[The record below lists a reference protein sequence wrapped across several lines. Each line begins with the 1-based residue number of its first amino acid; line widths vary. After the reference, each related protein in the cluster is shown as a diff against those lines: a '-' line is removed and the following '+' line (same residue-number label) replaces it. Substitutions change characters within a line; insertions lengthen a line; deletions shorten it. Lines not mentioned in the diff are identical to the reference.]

1 MASAAKILVV
11 DDEAILVSLIRDCL
25 EAQGFNVSTACCG
38 AEGEKRLQENEFDLL
53 LTDIRMPD
61 IDGVELSRRARSI
74 QPGIDVL
81 FMTGYAD
88 LDSAKNAIS
97 EGALDYLM
105 KPFEVTEIRSAINRA
120 LKKRSDRQS
129 HSQGAELN
137 RLSKLSALMGSV
149 NEIDSLFNVSLDFAL
164 LQSGLKKGAI
174 IYWSEFTGKIVCVST
189 SSGDTKDAQ
198 FNSLELDKSPF
209 ENSFLQDNPEVE
221 DFTVFSTMDQHPLM
235 SDLYDRE
242 ISSLSYPE
250 WMTDRD
256 CLVSVP
262 ICRNE
267 KLFGYILIGVEKESI
282 HEIKNDL
289 KFIVLTSQQTAMSI
303 ENLTLLR
310 KTQDAYKRLQS
321 LQKKTIGLETMAV
334 RGEMASEIG
343 HEIKNFLGVVSGN
356 LSLLEHHAKS
366 GEINKLSRHVK
377 VISDDLNKM
386 KKFTES
392 LMKES
397 TWSSEKV
404 VADVGLIVQ
413 DTIDFL
419 KPQSRFKNVRVELDI
434 AANPPSF
441 LTDPVQ
447 FQQLLCN
454 LANNAADATRGKK
467 DRNVKISLTSADE
480 DNRFSLIVEDNGS
493 GIEPELIDKL
503 FSSKFTTKDDGNGY
517 GLIVCNRIIE
527 SHDGLIEVES
537 TPGKGSKF
545 SISFTAHRR

>member
-25 EAQGFNVSTACCG
+25 EAQGFKISTASCG

-74 QPGIDVL
+74 QPGIDIL

-105 KPFEVTEIRSAINRA
+105 KPFEVPEIRNAIERA
-120 LKKRSDRQS
+120 LKKRNKRQS
-129 HSQGAELN
+129 QSQGAELN
-137 RLSKLSALMGSV
+137 RLSKLSALMSSV
-149 NEIDSLFNVSLDFAL
+149 NDIDSLFRVSLDSAL
-164 LQSGLKKGAI
+164 LQSGLQKGAI
-174 IYWSEFTGKIVCVST
+174 IYWSELRGKIVCVST
-189 SSGDTKDAQ
+189 SSGDTKDAKC
-198 FNSLELDKSPF
+198 NSLELDDSPF
-209 ENSFLQDNPEVE
+209 DNPFLQDNPEVE
-221 DFTVFSTMDQHPLM
+221 EFTAFSTMDQHPLR
-235 SDLYDRE
+235 SDLYDKE
-242 ISSLSYPE
+242 IRSLSFPN

-267 KLFGYILIGVEKESI
+267 KLYGYILIGAEKESI
-282 HEIKNDL
+282 EEIKNDL
-289 KFIVLTSQQTAMSI
+289 RFIVLTSQQTAMSI

-334 RGEMASEIG
+334 RGEMASEMG

-366 GEINKLSRHVK
+366 GQINKLSKYVD
-377 VISDDLNKM
+377 VISDNLSKM

-404 VADVGLIVQ
+404 VVDAGSIVRE
-413 DTIDFL
+413 TIDFL
-419 KPQSRFKNVRVELDI
+419 KPQSRFKNVRVDLDI
-434 AANPPSF
+434 TPNPPSF

-454 LANNAADATRGKK
+454 LTNNAADATSEGK
-467 DRNVKISLTSADE
+467 DRYVKISLTSVGE

-503 FSSKFTTKDDGNGY
+503 FGSKFTTKHDGHGY

-527 SHDGLIEVES
+527 SHDGVIEVES

-545 SISFTAHRR
+545 AISFPSHN